1 MGIIG
6 IVAGIVML
14 RWGILATLIWHY
26 TVDASLVGLLL
37 VRSNSMYFKISGV
50 IVGAAA
56 LAPLVFSGI
65 AYLRRGY
72 FAPVDDLLNS
82 AVPAPEI
89 SFARGATAEYVPVG
103 VSSSYDALKG
113 RVVGILAVCL
123 IVGGLLGWRVK
134 QPAIG
139 DYLKLSVDT
148 HSVQVR
154 ADEVLRQRGVDPRSY
169 HHAVLLTNVTDG
181 VTNEFLRE
189 RVGVARVN
197 EIYDKEVPGALW
209 TARYFRDREPEE
221 YLGSPAAGWLGAFGA
236 SHPGGGCAQKVTHI
250 HFPLIMQLI

>member
-1 MGIIG
+1 M
-6 IVAGIVML
+6 
-14 RWGILATLIWHY
+14 
-26 TVDASLVGLLL
+26 GLLL

-56 LAPLVFSGI
+56 LAPLVFSGM

-89 SFARGATAEYVPVG
+89 SFARGATVEYVPVG
-103 VSSSYDALKG
+103 VSSYDALKG

-148 HSVQVR
+148 HRVQVR
-154 ADEVLRQRGVDPRSY
+154 AE
-169 HHAVLLTNVTDG
+169 
-181 VTNEFLRE
+181 
-189 RVGVARVN
+189 
-197 EIYDKEVPGALW
+197 
-209 TARYFRDREPEE
+209 
-221 YLGSPAAGWLGAFGA
+221 
-236 SHPGGGCAQKVTHI
+236 
-250 HFPLIMQLI
+250 